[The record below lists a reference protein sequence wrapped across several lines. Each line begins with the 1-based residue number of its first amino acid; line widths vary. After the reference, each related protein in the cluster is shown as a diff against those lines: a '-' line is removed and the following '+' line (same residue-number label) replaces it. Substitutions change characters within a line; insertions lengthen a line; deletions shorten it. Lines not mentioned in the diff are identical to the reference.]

1 MSASTAPAPTT
12 VIRVT
17 ERSRRP
23 DGAFVT
29 RVSFADT
36 TEFEGVL
43 TDPAEP
49 GDEERFA
56 WYFEEHLRFP
66 FLDRDLAEDAEQ
78 RLRAYGERLFGQV
91 FAGEAITH
99 YRALARRGF
108 DGCQLQVQGS
118 AAFHRLHWEALYDPA
133 LRVPSVL
140 RLPVTRRVDLPS
152 PGFELP
158 PPPST
163 LNILVVTA
171 RPNGRSDVGYR
182 TISRPLLEGLRRAE
196 RPVVVDLVRPGTW
209 QALRQHLRWKT
220 KLHGSGHYQVIHFD
234 VHGAVAG
241 FAELTRSRAAE
252 RYTFSGYTFT
262 SRPAAFEGE
271 RAFLF
276 FETEEEGRAEAV
288 SAHEVADLL
297 AEHRVPV
304 AVLNACQSAKEPA
317 SESSLAQRLVAAGV
331 PVAIGMAYSVTVSA
345 AQLAMPLLYAALTQG
360 DDLIGAVQAARRS
373 LFDAKGRRA
382 YFDQQLDLED
392 WVLPVFFSQQ
402 DVRLALADMSV
413 EQENRF
419 LEYEARVRDEPRPEY
434 GFVGRDLDILAI
446 ERRLLIRDDRNMLL
460 VRGMVGAGKST
471 LLRHLGWWWQRTGL
485 VEMVFWFSYEQRAWT
500 VDEIVETIAGDLL
513 GRVERVRWA
522 EELTETART
531 ERIVRLL
538 RARRYLLVLD
548 NAESVTAAPA
558 AIPHALSESAR
569 HRLADFLGALQGG
582 RTLVLVGSREDER
595 WLAGRTFGDNT
606 YTLPGLDEQAAS
618 VLVEAVLS
626 RHGGAHH
633 LRDQTQ
639 RQALEELRGLLG
651 GYPLP
656 LAVVL
661 PTVATHTP
669 AQVLA
674 DLRQGGTEADP
685 LGLISTAI
693 AYSHGKLDPAT
704 QHALLLLA
712 PFTGSIPLTVLDAYR
727 KRLATHAAVRALGS
741 VDLAAAV
748 AEAVRVGLATPHP
761 RRAGWVQTLPV
772 LPYFLRARLREFPA
786 LEAATRQAH
795 YGLYTVLAERIH
807 RRLVSTRPRDRAS
820 GRLRAGVEYANLRGA
835 LAHGLRTGQPVAPLV
850 LCLEEYLDQEKQ
862 QESRRHLLG
871 LVLARRRDAA
881 GPLRRE
887 LATFHYLAGAF
898 AHEQRRHPDAEE
910 HYRQAL
916 TILDEFDDEQN
927 SARIVHHL
935 GMLAQSQRRFDQA
948 EQHFRAALAGFL
960 RFNREL
966 AGFSYH
972 HLGMIAHEQG
982 HLDQA
987 DEHFRAALASF
998 LTVGNRHKAGYAYHQ
1013 LGIVAQDQGRHAE
1026 AADHY
1031 QQAYAILQEYR
1042 DRHGAAHT
1050 RHQLGALAQAQERF
1064 DEAAAHYREALVT
1077 FRAYGDHQGVADT
1090 YHQLGTVAQRQRRY
1104 DQAES
1109 HYEQA
1114 LTSYQEVGEP
1124 VSVADTHYR
1133 LGTVA
1138 QDRGRRPE
1146 AEHRYRTALGLYREA
1161 DHLPGVVATCHH
1173 LARLAREQQRYDQ
1186 AAAWL
1191 AEAARSWRGAHGDWP
1206 VEPVTALRD
1215 LRERLGPDGLRR
1227 VLRDAVPP
1235 DLADALAEAVEET
1248 GGGTDDG

>member
-1 MSASTAPAPTT
+1 MSPPTT
-12 VIRVT
+12 GGPETVIHVA
-17 ERSRRP
+17 ERSQRS

-29 RVSFADT
+29 RVSFGDA
-36 TEFEGVL
+36 TEFEVVL

-91 FAGEAITH
+91 FTGEAMTH

-108 DGCQLQVQGS
+108 DGCRLQVQGS
-118 AAFHRLHWEALYDPA
+118 AAFHRLHWEALCDPA

-152 PGFELP
+152 VGFELP

-171 RPNGRSDVGYR
+171 RPNGPADVGYR
-182 TISRPLLEGLRRAE
+182 TISRPLMDGLRRAE

-209 QALRQHLRWKT
+209 PALQRHLRWKT

-234 VHGAVAG
+234 VHGAVTD
-241 FAELTRSRAAE
+241 FAELTRSRTAD
-252 RYTFSGYTFT
+252 RYTFSGYTFASAPT
-262 SRPAAFEGE
+262 AFAGQ

-276 FETEEEGRAEAV
+276 FETAQDGRAEAV
-288 SAHEVADLL
+288 PAQDVADLL

-304 AVLNACQSAKEPA
+304 AVLNACQSAKEPV
-317 SESSLAQRLVAAGV
+317 SEASLAQRLVAAGV

-360 DDLIGAVQAARRS
+360 DDLVDAVQAARRS
-373 LFDAKGRRA
+373 LFDAKGRQA

-392 WVLPVFFSQQ
+392 WVLPVFFHQR
-402 DVRLALADMSV
+402 DVRLALAEMSV

-434 GFVGRDLDILAI
+434 GFIGRDLDVLAI
-446 ERRLLIRDDRNMLL
+446 ERRLLIHDDRNVLL
-460 VRGMVGAGKST
+460 VRGMVGAGKTT

-485 VEMVFWFSYEQRAWT
+485 VEMVFWFSYESRAWT
-500 VDEIVETIAGDLL
+500 VDEIVESIAADLL
-513 GRVERVRWA
+513 GRAERYRW
-522 EELTETART
+522 EELTTTART

-548 NAESVTAAPA
+548 NVESVTATPA
-558 AIPHALSESAR
+558 AIPHALAEADR
-569 HRLADFLGALQGG
+569 HRLADFLGALPGG

-595 WLAGRTFGDNT
+595 WLAARTFGDNT
-606 YTLPGLDEQAAS
+606 YLLPGLDEQAAS
-618 VLVEAVLS
+618 VLVEAVLN

-656 LAVVL
+656 LTVVL
-661 PTVATHTP
+661 PTMATHSPT
-669 AQVLA
+669 QVLA
-674 DLRQGGTEADP
+674 DLRQGIPDADP
-685 LGLISTAI
+685 YGLISTAI

-712 PFTGSIPLTVLDAYR
+712 PFTGSIPVTMLGAYR
-727 KRLATHAAVRALGS
+727 GRLDTDEAVRALGP
-741 VDLAAAV
+741 VDLDAAV

-761 RRAGWVQTLPV
+761 RHPRWVQILPV
-772 LPYFLRARLREFPA
+772 LPYFLRTRLREHPGV
-786 LEAATRQAH
+786 EAATRQAH
-795 YGLYTVLAERIH
+795 YRLYTVLAGKIH
-807 RRLVSTRPRDRAS
+807 GMLVATRPSLRRS
-820 GRLRAGVEYANLRGA
+820 GELRAEIDYANLRGA
-835 LAHGLRTGQPVAPLV
+835 LSHGLATGQPVQQIVWAM
-850 LCLEEYLDQEKQ
+850 EEYLDQNKQ
-862 QESRRHLLG
+862 QESRRHLLD
-871 LVLARRRDAA
+871 LVLAARRDAV
-881 GPLRRE
+881 GELRRD
-887 LATFHYLAGAF
+887 LSTVHYLIGGL
-898 AHEQRRHPDAEE
+898 AHGQRRYADARE

-916 TILDEFDDEQN
+916 AILGEFDDEKE

-935 GMLAQSQRRFDQA
+935 GMVAQSERRFDQA
-948 EQHFRAALAGFL
+948 ERHFRAALAGFL
-960 RFNREL
+960 RFDPAS

-972 HLGMIAHEQG
+972 HLGMLAHERG

-987 DEHFRAALASF
+987 NEHLQAALGSF
-998 LTVGNRHKAGYAYHQ
+998 LAGHNRHKAGYAHHG
-1013 LGIVAQDQGRHAE
+1013 LGIVAQEQGRHTE

-1031 QQAYAILQEYR
+1031 RQALEILQAYQ
-1042 DRHGAAHT
+1042 DSHGAANT
-1050 RHQLGALAQAQERF
+1050 RYQLGTLAQTRDRL
-1064 DEAAAHYREALVT
+1064 DESVGHYREALVA
-1077 FRAYGDHQGVADT
+1077 FRAVADHKGIADT
-1090 YHQLGTVAQRQRRY
+1090 YYQLGTVAQRQQRY

-1114 LTSYQEVGEP
+1114 LTGYQEIHDRI
-1124 VSVADTHYR
+1124 SLADTHYR
-1133 LGTVA
+1133 LGTLA
-1138 QDRGRRPE
+1138 QQRGRPG
-1146 AEHRYRTALGLYREA
+1146 AEECYRTALRLYHEA
-1161 DHLPGVVATCHH
+1161 GHPAGVTATTH
-1173 LARLAREQQRYDQ
+1173 RLAQLALEQPS
-1186 AAAWL
+1186 
-1191 AEAARSWRGAHGDWP
+1191 AEGTETAPTSGA
-1206 VEPVTALRD
+1206 EPN
-1215 LRERLGPDGLRR
+1215 G
-1227 VLRDAVPP
+1227 
-1235 DLADALAEAVEET
+1235 
-1248 GGGTDDG
+1248 